1 MRVTIQD
8 IALRLQLSPATVSR
22 VLNRRADSFISEAT
36 RKRVLKAAAEMGYRP
51 NRAARALATG
61 TTHLV
66 LLATS
71 RARSPYY
78 TKVMYQLQ
86 DELRRDGYDLIMG
99 QMGRDDEEGLNAPG
113 LSEWPSDGIIAV
125 DVLAHLRPYL
135 QNSLLLNTPFLR
147 LGNTGEKTTDYVALD
162 LYSGAVEA
170 VQHLAAIGCRRIGY
184 LTGQGG
190 GHAGDARYD
199 AYTAS
204 MRELGREP
212 ECILC
217 PCETKSAARAAL
229 HEYAQKHGC
238 PDGIFCFNDDLALAG
253 YRALCDLRRRVPE
266 DVALVGC
273 DGIEDIEYLETPL
286 TTLALPVEQMC
297 ALAWEYLK
305 RRMADPAAPLQQT
318 IMKPHLEIRASS
330 RR

>member
-8 IALRLQLSPATVSR
+8 IAVRLQLSPATVSR
-22 VLNRRADSFISEAT
+22 VLNRREDSFISEAT
-36 RKRVLKAAAEMGYRP
+36 RQRVLNAAAEMGYRP

-61 TTHLV
+61 RTHLV

-86 DELRRDGYDLIMG
+86 DELRRDGYDIIMG

-113 LSEWPSDGIIAV
+113 LSEWPSDGIFAV

-135 QNSLLLNTPFLR
+135 QDSLLQNTPFIR
-147 LGNTGEKTTDYVALD
+147 LGNAGEKTTDYVALD

-170 VQHLAAIGCRRIGY
+170 VRHLAEIGCRRIGY
-184 LTGQGG
+184 LTGQGSC
-190 GHAGDARYD
+190 HPGDARYD

-204 MRELGREP
+204 MRESRREP
-212 ECILC
+212 EVILC
-217 PCETKSAARAAL
+217 PCETKSAARATL
-229 HEYAQKHGC
+229 QEYARKHGC

-253 YRALCDLRRRVPE
+253 YRTLCDLRLRVPE

-305 RRMADPAAPLQQT
+305 RRMADHAAPLQQ
-318 IMKPHLEIRASS
+318 IVLKPHLDIRASS